1 MPQQHAHGTMTAE
14 QLDVL
19 TRSGHLD
26 LDGLEQLPQRLDD
39 MPASGR
45 AVCAL
50 NGVEC
55 ATPRGTRLE
64 VYPGCFPP
72 RTPVGQRANR
82 RAGVCRTRSPR
93 RERGPSCARTLGT
106 RLFTAATSAISATAV
121 PKGGCRDDVRS

>member
-1 MPQQHAHGTMTAE
+1 QKPAQHRDGTMKAE

-26 LDGLEQLPQRLDD
+26 LDGLEQLPQRLHE
-39 MPASGR
+39 MPANGR
-45 AVCAL
+45 AVCAMK
-50 NGVEC
+50 GGQC

-82 RAGVCRTRSPR
+82 RAGVCRTWSPR

-106 RLFTAATSAISATAV
+106 RLFTAATSALSPTAV
-121 PKGGCRDDVRS
+121 